1 MVDVLDGGGLS
12 GLEIALVVLFAVLF
26 AGVSFGFWTVLAG
39 LSVKLRGG
47 DPFDLGRQTVPI
59 PETLPPT
66 AVVMPIFHEDVERVF
81 AGLRAVYRSLAQTG
95 HVHDFHFFVL
105 SDSHDPVVW
114 LREEQAWFDFCRE
127 VNGFGQIFYR
137 RRRLAINRKSGGIA
151 DFCRRWGR
159 AYRYL
164 IVLDADSLMTGTTL
178 VRLVALMEA
187 HPRAGILQTVPS
199 PVGARSL
206 HARIQQFAQ
215 RLYGPLFAAGLNH
228 WQLAEAAYWGHN
240 AILRVAPFMEHC
252 ALPRLSGRGPL
263 SGSLLSHDFVEAAWM
278 RRAGY
283 QVWLAPGLEGSFE
296 ELPPTLLDSLKRD
309 RRWCQGNLQHGRLLA
324 EPGLHGVQRLNL
336 LLGIVAY
343 AMAPLWLAF
352 LVLSTLSAAQSRGAG
367 FTRSALASLFH
378 RGHARAAH
386 GYGARTLPADGLP
399 AARAEADRVGLRARG
414 RRAATQLRRRGA
426 AHGESAARNAL
437 LGLHGADPDGLPFGL
452 PAHDA
457 ARCSRHVEGA
467 ATRRAG
473 DGLARGARAA
483 RAARAAGAGLGRDR
497 RVRRAGA
504 VLVAL
509 ARLAP
514 ADLRSAA
521 LGAREPREPR
531 GPRAPGRSVLDARG
545 DVAPARAR
553 GARRRET
560 PTTTAR
566 RSDRARRGRS
576 VRQRAAR
583 ARGQAAPGGRRR
595 ARRPARA
602 PAPARA
608 RARSPRSLARPS
620 CGTCSP
626 MRIPSS
632 RSTAKCGASRAART
646 CRRSG
651 APRSPRSAAGAPE
664 PGRWRSSSTSSGSR
678 RPHSDERVRE
688 RAARARRPAAR
699 GARRARAHAAPR
711 RRGRDAACCARA
723 SPTSSRPSRVSS
735 PSGSMRPTSAPPSN
749 ACSPTRRRVSRATSW
764 WSPSRCATPGSAH
777 RSASARRASSWSR

>member
-1 MVDVLDGGGLS
+1 MSEGCLGAPDAFDVEHARAARRRRRVLPLLVLAPAVLATRLMVDVLDEGGLS

-127 VNGFGQIFYR
+127 VNGFGQLFYR

-367 FTRSALASLFH
+367 FTRSALASLFR
-378 RGHARAAH
+378 RGHAAPLTDTAL
-386 GYGARTLPADGLP
+386 GLFLLTVFLLLAPKLIAWGCALADGERRRSFGG
-399 AARAEADRVGLRARG
+399 AARLTASLLLETLYSACMAPILMVFHSGFLLTTLLGVRVTWKA
-414 RRAATQLRRRGA
+414 QRRGEQETSFREA
-426 AHGESAARNAL
+426 FARH
-437 LGLHGADPDGLPFGL
+437 GLHAVLALAWAAIAASVAPGLFWWLSPVWL
-452 PAHDA
+452 PLIFA
-457 ARCSRHVEGA
+457 APLSVIGSRASLGSLA
-467 ATRRAG
+467 RRAG
-473 DGLARGARAA
+473 LFWTPEETSPPPVLAALAAGDADTARVDPIARAVVDPYA
-483 RAARAAGAGLGRDR
+483 NALHA
-497 RVRRAGA
+497 
-504 VLVAL
+504 LV
-509 ARLAP
+509 
-514 ADLRSAA
+514 
-521 LGAREPREPR
+521 G
-531 GPRAPGRSVLDARG
+531 
-545 DVAPARAR
+545 
-553 GARRRET
+553 
-560 PTTTAR
+560 
-566 RSDRARRGRS
+566 
-576 VRQRAAR
+576 
-583 ARGQAAPGGRRR
+583 
-595 ARRPARA
+595 
-602 PAPARA
+602 
-608 RARSPRSLARPS
+608 
-620 CGTCSP
+620 
-626 MRIPSS
+626 
-632 RSTAKCGASRAART
+632 K
-646 CRRSG
+646 
-651 APRSPRSAAGAPE
+651 
-664 PGRWRSSSTSSGSR
+664 
-678 RPHSDERVRE
+678 
-688 RAARARRPAAR
+688 RRPAAGVER
-699 GARRARAHAAPR
+699 VARLARLRRRALAQGPLDLSPGELRHLLSDADSLVALHREVWRLAGRPDLPEIWRAPLAAFR
-711 RRGRDAACCARA
+711 
-723 SPTSSRPSRVSS
+723 
-735 PSGSMRPTSAPPSN
+735 SGS
-749 ACSPTRRRVSRATSW
+749 
-764 WSPSRCATPGSAH
+764 G
-777 RSASARRASSWSR
+777 